1 MNGDVN
7 GVMKGQIRTMNGM
20 HTDFEKDCT
29 GYDFAQWHPL
39 DGNLQP
45 EQISIRIIHT
55 GEKYKT
61 LD

>member
-1 MNGDVN
+1 
-7 GVMKGQIRTMNGM
+7 MNGM

-45 EQISIRIIHT
+45 EQIAIRIIHT
-55 GEKYKT
+55 GEKHKT